1 MAEIIVVNT
10 LEVET
15 DIGKCQIQLC
25 VGDITSLPKEDEVDV
40 LVLSAFPGK
49 SVISNRQTGCS
60 LAYYNAIFQHN
71 IALFTDKLG
80 FSDISLSVC
89 HPEKFLIKQ
98 LFEFFLSFFLVS
110 CSYCSKIVTTCFNPV
125 AATFQLW

>member
-71 IALFTDKLG
+71 IALFADKLVFQIFPCQSVTLKS
-80 FSDISLSVC
+80 FSLNNYLNFS
-89 HPEKFLIKQ
+89 
-98 LFEFFLSFFLVS
+98 
-110 CSYCSKIVTTCFNPV
+110 
-125 AATFQLW
+125 